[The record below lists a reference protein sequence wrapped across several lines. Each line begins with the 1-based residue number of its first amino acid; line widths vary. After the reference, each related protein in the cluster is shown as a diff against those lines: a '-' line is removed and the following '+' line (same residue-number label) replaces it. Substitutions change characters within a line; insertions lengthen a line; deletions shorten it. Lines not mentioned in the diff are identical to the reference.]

1 MAVDGGKGGK
11 DGASKPSTAQRPRSA
26 TITTSTSASSA
37 LVNAVGGRTRPPI
50 SKTNSSGA
58 VLDQNH
64 HIGNRPASSAA
75 HTRAPPS
82 AFPSKPVIQLESAP
96 LDELD
101 EWYPSDEDAEMAG
114 PLDGED
120 DEEAAEAA
128 ARQHEHHVDPI
139 SRGVFD
145 EDGGEG
151 FYSEDEDEEVDD
163 PEDWVKLAPEDQD
176 EVEAVLGEI
185 RDNFQDEVDLW
196 DTTMVAEYADDIF
209 AYMEEL
215 EVSPLLSH
223 ILPPDMIVDRGREL
237 RDADAVVFMSR
248 LTGAIVCPSSRHP
261 PGQDDAQPA
270 VYGVANRD

>member
-1 MAVDGGKGGK
+1 MQDGSKGGK
-11 DGASKPSTAQRPRSA
+11 DGSSKPSNAQRPRST
-26 TITTSTSASSA
+26 TIVTSTSASSA
-37 LVNAVGGRTRPPI
+37 LANGAAARPRPPI
-50 SKTNSSGA
+50 SKTNSSGS
-58 VLDQNH
+58 VLEQSNH
-64 HIGNRPASSAA
+64 LVNRPASSSAA
-75 HTRAPPS
+75 HSRPPPS
-82 AFPSKPVIQLESAP
+82 AFPSKPIIQLESAP

-114 PLDGED
+114 PLDADVD
-120 DEEAAEAA
+120 DEAA
-128 ARQHEHHVDPI
+128 AAQQHEHHVDPI

-151 FYSEDEDEEVDD
+151 FYSEDDDEEVDD

-215 EVSPLLSH
+215 EVSPPSCIFSSLLARRRQRT
-223 ILPPDMIVDRGREL
+223 DVDVGSAAAPVLFFVIE
-237 RDADAVVFMSR
+237 V
-248 LTGAIVCPSSRHP
+248 
-261 PGQDDAQPA
+261 
-270 VYGVANRD
+270 